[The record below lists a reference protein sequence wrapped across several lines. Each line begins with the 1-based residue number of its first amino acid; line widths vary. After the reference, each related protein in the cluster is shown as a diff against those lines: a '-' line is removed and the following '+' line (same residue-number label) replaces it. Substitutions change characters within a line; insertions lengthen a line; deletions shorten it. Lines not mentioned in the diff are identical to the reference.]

1 MRAQNKYIIMASEA
15 EGKEEN
21 HNREVDEELLLRQV
35 TELTIG
41 RRILSGRLTSK
52 DDHVIRFT
60 HPHQL
65 KVKNK

>member
-1 MRAQNKYIIMASEA
+1 MSAQNRMASGA

-35 TELTIG
+35 TELVIG
-41 RRILSGRLTSK
+41 RRILSGRPTSR
-52 DDHVIRFT
+52 DDHVVRFT

-65 KVKNK
+65 KVKN